1 MRKGLGNLGT
11 MAIVLCVCV
20 GTLTAAHA
28 TTTYRYTGNT
38 YTSIP
43 SDDDPPSGTYT
54 TSMRITGSFS
64 VNQPLPTMA
73 LADISG
79 LIVGYSF
86 DDGRNVLT
94 EGNSELQLSSVAAGA
109 GGQVTN
115 WQFIISQPYPNPATI
130 GDIRRTI
137 ISSNL
142 SGSNADDSVNLEYCT
157 VVQTV
162 CTGSNVDWGR
172 AFRDPGTWTVAST
185 STIRFSGTP
194 AFVTDFG
201 GSVFSGATA
210 SDLFEGQFAYGRTV
224 NDVTRPPWVG
234 PEDADYA
241 FDGDPFIASV
251 SDGRAAAINTQLRL
265 DIENDLILDAFA
277 ASFLSSL
284 HGVPFTAGALVDT
297 WNINAWSVGALVDP
311 PGEEG
316 DGDGDFYLGGGVFFS
331 IDIVSTDPALYPGVD
346 FQGFPPELGSTSF
359 GRFRVVERDADGNL
373 LFDAT
378 GALDSLVI
386 LDDCDGDGVG
396 AATDNCPEVAN
407 ADQSDVDGDGIGDLC
422 DIAGAT
428 PGEATD
434 LRVLSFDVDSGN
446 LAVWYAPAC
455 QASDHD
461 LYFGPLDQVSTY
473 TWSGSECGIGA
484 SGMFTVFAP
493 GPDSYFFVVTGHGGD
508 IEGSYGLSTGGAE
521 RDPGP
526 ARCARV
532 QDLTNTCP

>member
-1 MRKGLGNLGT
+1 MRNGPSNLGR
-11 MAIVLCVCV
+11 MAIVVCVCASV
-20 GTLTAAHA
+20 LTAAHA
-28 TTTYRYTGNT
+28 TTTYRYTGNS

-54 TSMRITGSFS
+54 MSMRITGSFT
-64 VNQPLPTMA
+64 VNQPLPPMA

-79 LIVGYSF
+79 LIVTYSF

-94 EGNSELQLSSVAAGA
+94 ESNSELQLSSVAVDGN
-109 GGQVTN
+109 GQVGN
-115 WQFIISQPYPNPATI
+115 WQFIVSQPFPIPASI

-137 ISSNL
+137 VSSNL

-157 VVQTV
+157 VAQTI
-162 CTGSNVDWGR
+162 CTSANVDWGR
-172 AFRDPGTWTVAST
+172 AFNNPGTWTVAST
-185 STIRFSGTP
+185 STVLFSGTP
-194 AFVTDFG
+194 TFVTDLG

-210 SDLFEGQFAYGRTV
+210 SDLFEGQFTYGRTV
-224 NDVTRPPWVG
+224 NHVTRPPWVG

-241 FDGDPFIASV
+241 FDGGPFVASV
-251 SDGRAAAINTQLRL
+251 GNGTTAAINTQLRL
-265 DIENDLILDAFA
+265 DIENDLVLDPFA

-284 HGVPFTAGALVDT
+284 HGVPFTGGALVDT
-297 WNINAWSVGALVDP
+297 WNINAWSATALVDP
-311 PGEEG
+311 PAEE
-316 DGDGDFYLGGGVFFS
+316 GDGDFYLGGGVFFS
-331 IDIVSTDPALYPGVD
+331 IDIVSADPALYSGVD
-346 FQGFPPELGSTSF
+346 FQAFPPASGATSF
-359 GRFRVVERDADGNL
+359 GRFRVVERDEDGNL

-378 GALDSLVI
+378 GELDSLVI
-386 LDDCDGDGVG
+386 LDDCDADGVG
-396 AATDNCPEVAN
+396 VASDNCPEVAN

-428 PGEATD
+428 PGEAAD
-434 LRVLSFDVDSGN
+434 LRVLSFDEASGTI
-446 LAVWYAPAC
+446 AVWYAPAC

-484 SGMFTVFAP
+484 SGMFTEFAP

-508 IEGSYGLSTGGAE
+508 FEGSYGQSTGGAE